1 MMKKENPRSRMRCA
15 MCTMFTERDISMH
28 TQAEMTECMYGKP
41 DEVKE
46 QLAVLLMEIV
56 STSTT
61 EEEMIAR
68 AKKLR
73 DKGEKLC

>member
-15 MCTMFTERDISMH
+15 LGRMFTERDISMH
-28 TQAEMTECMYGKP
+28 TQAEMVECMGGKT
-41 DEVKE
+41 EEEKE
-46 QLAVLLMEIV
+46 QLAVLLIEIV

-73 DKGEKLC
+73 DKGDLN